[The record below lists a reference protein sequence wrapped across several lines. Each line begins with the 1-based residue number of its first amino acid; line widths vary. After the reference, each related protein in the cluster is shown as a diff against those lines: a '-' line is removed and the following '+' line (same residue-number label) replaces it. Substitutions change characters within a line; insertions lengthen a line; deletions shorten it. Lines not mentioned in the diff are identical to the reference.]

1 MGELGMGWIDSQGIR
16 AAGDPGTIWSTL
28 LPHRC
33 GNQAQEAEVLAW
45 APGWAAE
52 EWTPGTLGSVWG
64 RWGAW
69 NQEPST
75 VLVGPHARER
85 LVDLSLKT
93 VSSWA

>member
-45 APGWAAE
+45 VPTAGRGCRQGLNPGLPAP
-52 EWTPGTLGSVWG
+52 TP
-64 RWGAW
+64 
-69 NQEPST
+69 
-75 VLVGPHARER
+75 VG
-85 LVDLSLKT
+85 
-93 VSSWA
+93 